1 MEISRLQLATIA
13 PDASVQTLN
22 ALFALDADGQPHI
35 CRAMN
40 EAGITEPDDVAQF
53 LAVTM
58 LASNGF
64 VNFATATGSGHILAQ
79 SPADWLRDKAKDWF
93 DLKMSNESRTW
104 DWSCIVN
111 HLGVK
116 WAINGYDWP
125 DTWDA
130 LNRVCDVLGVENR
143 SEEFALQ
150 D

>member
-1 MEISRLQLATIA
+1 MEVTRIQLATIA
-13 PDASVQTLN
+13 PYAAPFTLD

-35 CRAMN
+35 VRAMR
-40 EAGITEPDDVAQF
+40 EAGITEADDVAQF

-64 VNFATATGSGHILAQ
+64 VNFATADGAHVIAQ
-79 SPADWLRDKAKDWF
+79 SPVDWLRDKAKDWY
-93 DLKMSNESRTW
+93 DLKMSDESRVW

-130 LNRVCDVLGVENR
+130 LDSVCVVLGVNNR
-143 SEEFALQ
+143 LEEFALQ

>member
-1 MEISRLQLATIA
+1 MEISRIQLATIA
-13 PDASVQTLN
+13 PYAAPFTLN
-22 ALFALDADGQPHI
+22 ALFALDGDGQPHI
-35 CRAMN
+35 CRAMA

-64 VNFATATGSGHILAQ
+64 INFATADGGHILAQ
-79 SPADWLRDKAKDWF
+79 SPVDWIRDKAKDWY
-93 DLKMSNESRTW
+93 DLKMSDEARAW

-116 WAINGYDWP
+116 WAINGATWP
-125 DTWDA
+125 DTWQA
-130 LNRVCDVLGVENR
+130 LDDVCDVLGVGNR
-143 SEEFALQ
+143 MEEFALQ